1 MRFKNQD
8 TLISLR
14 LPKEVD
20 AKIDYLADQKWSD
33 KSSIY
38 REAIRDYLKKDE
50 VSAIDIMISSEEKNK
65 IFIKRSTGF
74 GGSLLMMSVDVNG
87 ASAGE
92 IGMNEILVAKI
103 ESGKNQVNISWGSFI
118 KSVQIENTG
127 EKNYFFNVMKK
138 STFFGGL
145 LILELTQESWRN
157 LVD

>member
-1 MRFKNQD
+1 
-8 TLISLR
+8 
-14 LPKEVD
+14 
-20 AKIDYLADQKWSD
+20 
-33 KSSIY
+33 
-38 REAIRDYLKKDE
+38 
-50 VSAIDIMISSEEKNK
+50 
-65 IFIKRSTGF
+65 
-74 GGSLLMMSVDVNG
+74 MMSVDVNG

>member
-1 MRFKNQD
+1 MAEKSRVFYKMLRAS
-8 TLISLR
+8 LILLSVAFLSACSGTGTKSL
-14 LPKEVD
+14 
-20 AKIDYLADQKWSD
+20 
-33 KSSIY
+33 
-38 REAIRDYLKKDE
+38 
-50 VSAIDIMISSEEKNK
+50 SAIDIMISSEEKNK

-74 GGSLLMMSVDVNG
+74 QGSLLMMSVDVNG

-103 ESGKNQVNISWGSFI
+103 ESGKNQVNISWGSII

-138 STFFGGL
+138 SNFGGL